1 MHLAMKNK
9 IKSAIHATLFI
20 LGAITPGRVNA
31 QFEPQ
36 FTQYMFNE
44 MFINPAYAGS
54 RDQVS
59 STLVYRNQWVG
70 MEGAPKTQTASIN
83 APLMNRKLGVG
94 LNIMNE
100 SIGVTKQFAVY
111 GNYAYRIGVGAKGAL
126 AMGIQG
132 GFINHQENLADVIT
146 NEENDSEFLFNT
158 PKVILPNVGFGAYYN
173 TDRFFAGIS
182 VPRSLRNKVA
192 GNGTSDVSTD
202 FSFSTWHYYLTAGYV
217 FKANEHIKIKPT
229 MMVKAVEQAPL
240 VGDFSLNALFY
251 ERIWLGAALRTGD
264 SFAGILTIQA
274 TQNLRIGYSYDYT
287 TTDLSNYSSGTHE
300 INIGYDFSLEKKRIV
315 TPRYF

>member
-1 MHLAMKNK
+1 MKNK
-9 IKSAIHATLFI
+9 IKYSIYTTLI
-20 LGAITPGRVNA
+20 VLGIIVPGFVHA

-83 APLMNRKLGVG
+83 APLLNRKIGVG
-94 LNIMNE
+94 LNIINE
-100 SIGVTKQFAVY
+100 SIGVTKQFAIY
-111 GNYAYRIGVGAKGAL
+111 GNYAYRVRVGTGGAL

-158 PKVILPNVGFGAYYN
+158 PKVILPNAGIGIYYN
-173 TDRFFAGIS
+173 DDRFYAGIS
-182 VPRSLRNKVA
+182 VPRTLRNKVA

-217 FKANEHIKIKPT
+217 IKASEHIKLKPT
-229 MMVKAVEQAPL
+229 MMLKAVEQAPL
-240 VGDFSLNALFY
+240 IGDFSLSALFY
-251 ERIWLGAALRTGD
+251 EKVWIGAALRTAD
-264 SFAGILTIQA
+264 SFAGLLTIQA
-274 TQNLRIGYSYDYT
+274 TPNLRIGYSYDYT

>member
-20 LGAITPGRVNA
+20 LGAIAPMSVNA

-132 GFINHQENLADVIT
+132 GFINHQENLERLLGP
-146 NEENDSEFLFNT
+146 NKSELHT
-158 PKVILPNVGFGAYYN
+158 
-173 TDRFFAGIS
+173 FFALLVIKQTL
-182 VPRSLRNKVA
+182 PLRN
-192 GNGTSDVSTD
+192 
-202 FSFSTWHYYLTAGYV
+202 TA
-217 FKANEHIKIKPT
+217 A
-229 MMVKAVEQAPL
+229 
-240 VGDFSLNALFY
+240 
-251 ERIWLGAALRTGD
+251 
-264 SFAGILTIQA
+264 
-274 TQNLRIGYSYDYT
+274 
-287 TTDLSNYSSGTHE
+287 SSGT
-300 INIGYDFSLEKKRIV
+300 
-315 TPRYF
+315 TC